1 MADEAPTQWEWVLG
15 PQSGSLVAC
24 RPITVAK
31 QIYCFHFL
39 RLRRSQSAVA
49 YTDQTFPWTIC
60 RSVRWSVCPVH
71 CGKTADRIQMQFG
84 IIGRMVAWMRQVVE
98 FGDRSTGR
106 GTFGGEFGARMGTS
120 QKPISPSL
128 CHHMATVMLSC
139 CSVVPNSDKLPPDIL
154 ARNVTLQPKV

>member
-1 MADEAPTQWEWVLG
+1 
-15 PQSGSLVAC
+15 
-24 RPITVAK
+24 
-31 QIYCFHFL
+31 
-39 RLRRSQSAVA
+39 
-49 YTDQTFPWTIC
+49 
-60 RSVRWSVCPVH
+60 
-71 CGKTADRIQMQFG
+71 MQFG

-154 ARNVTLQPKV
+154 ARNVTLQPKIKHQSDPPVKIAALVVLKSAGFPNGPKMRFLH